1 MELYELDQGVISD
14 LLALISSP
22 TLSIAA
28 SQAQRVAELQRILAT
43 ARPSDAL
50 KEALAERDN
59 AGKAAEAMEAQV
71 TDLICERDAAR
82 ELAVSLEQVIAAA
95 KQQS

>member
-14 LLALISSP
+14 LRALISSP

-43 ARPSDAL
+43 ARPSGAL
-50 KEALAERDN
+50 KEALA
-59 AGKAAEAMEAQV
+59 
-71 TDLICERDAAR
+71 ERDAAR
-82 ELAVSLEQVIAAA
+82 ELAVSLEQVIASA
-95 KQQS
+95 K